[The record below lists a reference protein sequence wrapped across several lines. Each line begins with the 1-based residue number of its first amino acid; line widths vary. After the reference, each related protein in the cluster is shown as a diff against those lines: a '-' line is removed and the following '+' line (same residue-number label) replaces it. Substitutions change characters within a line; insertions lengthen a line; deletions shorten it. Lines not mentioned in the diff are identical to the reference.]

1 MSAEVAIDL
10 DEAVAVSP
18 ELDGATAAAIL
29 LMLLPEEDAG
39 EIVKSLDPATVRQL
53 SEGMFKV
60 ANADEATIGLAL
72 DLFVDRCRQVSDL
85 AVGAAPRIK
94 TVLTHA
100 LGNVRA
106 DNILAEIAP
115 RGSADA
121 LEMLRWMEVETISEL
136 LKQEHSQVAAL
147 VLSVLTPDVSAKAL
161 AGFEA
166 DEQTGLLTRAAR
178 LSKVSREA
186 IEDLE
191 VVLASYQGAGK
202 AAPGFKVGGA
212 SDAAKIVNRMK
223 KADGLRLI
231 SAIKQTDEA
240 LASQIE
246 REMFLFED
254 LSALDSK
261 SLGAVLRAVDG
272 AVLTLALRGADAAL
286 LEQMLSTMSARA
298 AQTIRDELDE
308 SAKVKRADV
317 EEAQRTVLA
326 AARKLADDGEI
337 VLGAGED
344 DFV

>member
-1 MSAEVAIDL
+1 MSVETIIEDEEPVA
-10 DEAVAVSP
+10 ARP

-60 ANADEATIGLAL
+60 SNADEGTISLAL
-72 DLFVDRCRQVSDL
+72 DLFVNRCRQVSAL
-85 AVGAAPRIK
+85 AIGAAPRIK

-106 DNILAEIAP
+106 DNVLAEIAP

-121 LEMLRWMEVETISEL
+121 LEMLRWMEVETITEI
-136 LKQEHSQVAAL
+136 LKREHAQVAAL
-147 VLSVLTPDVSAKAL
+147 ILSVLTPDVSAKAL
-161 AGFEA
+161 AGFEP
-166 DEQTGLLTRAAR
+166 ELQSNLLARAAR
-178 LSKVSREA
+178 LSRVSREA

-191 VVLASYQGAGK
+191 SVLASYQGTSS
-202 AAPGFKVGGA
+202 AAPGLKVGGT

-223 KADGLRLI
+223 KADSQRLI
-231 SAIKQTDEA
+231 SAIKETDEA
-240 LASQIE
+240 LAAAIE

-254 LSALDSK
+254 LGELDDK
-261 SLGAVLRAVDG
+261 SLGSVLRAVEG
-272 AVLTLALRGADAAL
+272 SVLTLALRGAEPAL
-286 LEQMLSTMSARA
+286 LERMLGTMSSRA
-298 AQTIRDELDE
+298 AQTIRDELAE
-308 SAKVKRADV
+308 SARVKRSDV
-317 EEAQRTVLA
+317 DEAQRTILA

-337 VLGAGED
+337 VLGAGEE